1 MELAIKLVKH
11 IYPPLIFS
19 FILCFNKSYTFHLCY
34 KYMMINRYFFLFASR
49 TVMFILQNLWNVNLI
64 HAFLT
69 LLSFGYFKIFVGI
82 VCASLATDLKYQKM
96 TPSILKRCKHKNYCQ
111 SRYFIDRILTKIW
124 FHTYSPF
131 YWYQTTNY
139 KQTLHTL
146 QRSCKKRLQ
155 IIPNYG
161 HLTVS
166 WFYKEPSIHEAPMS
180 HFVYDTRSKSES
192 ISLMSY
198 LSDF

>member
-1 MELAIKLVKH
+1 
-11 IYPPLIFS
+11 
-19 FILCFNKSYTFHLCY
+19 
-34 KYMMINRYFFLFASR
+34 
-49 TVMFILQNLWNVNLI
+49 MFILQNLWNVNLI
-64 HAFLT
+64 YAFLT

-96 TPSILKRCKHKNYCQ
+96 TSILKRCKHKSYCQ
-111 SRYFIDRILTKIW
+111 NRYFIDRILTKIW

-139 KQTLHTL
+139 KQTLYIL
-146 QRSCKKRLQ
+146 CNEVVKRDCK

-180 HFVYDTRSKSES
+180 HFVYHTRSKSES

>member
-1 MELAIKLVKH
+1 
-11 IYPPLIFS
+11 
-19 FILCFNKSYTFHLCY
+19 
-34 KYMMINRYFFLFASR
+34 
-49 TVMFILQNLWNVNLI
+49 MFILQNLWNVNLI

-161 HLTVS
+161 HLTVI
-166 WFYKEPSIHEAPMS
+166 WFYKEPSILEAPMS
-180 HFVYDTRSKSES
+180 ISYMTPAVSLNLSVWCHIYQIFRFWPRFNTIIYVITIFVR
-192 ISLMSY
+192 
-198 LSDF
+198 

>member
-1 MELAIKLVKH
+1 
-11 IYPPLIFS
+11 
-19 FILCFNKSYTFHLCY
+19 
-34 KYMMINRYFFLFASR
+34 
-49 TVMFILQNLWNVNLI
+49 MFILQNLWNVNLI

-139 KQTLHTL
+139 KQTLYIL
-146 QRSCKKRLQ
+146 CNEVVKRDCK
-155 IIPNYG
+155 
-161 HLTVS
+161 
-166 WFYKEPSIHEAPMS
+166 
-180 HFVYDTRSKSES
+180 
-192 ISLMSY
+192 SY
-198 LSDF
+198 LITAIWLYVDFIRSLRYTRHQCHISYMTPAVSLNLSVWCHIYQIFRFWPRFNTIIYVITIFVR

>member
-1 MELAIKLVKH
+1 
-11 IYPPLIFS
+11 
-19 FILCFNKSYTFHLCY
+19 
-34 KYMMINRYFFLFASR
+34 
-49 TVMFILQNLWNVNLI
+49 MFILQNLWNVNLI

-96 TPSILKRCKHKNYCQ
+96 TPSILKRCKHKTLLSKSLLHRSNSDKDLVPYVISFLLIPNNQ
-111 SRYFIDRILTKIW
+111 L
-124 FHTYSPF
+124 
-131 YWYQTTNY
+131 QTNA
-139 KQTLHTL
+139 LHTL